1 MWKDRIVAVS
11 LLVVPV
17 GTALAG
23 DIKFTDI
30 TAECGID
37 YYYDSPDNSIMSQGH
52 FFGGMGVGDFDQNG
66 ADDIF
71 FPGSGTSTDR
81 LYLNDGTGH
90 FTDVSEAWGLVDI
103 HIGNGIGVADIDD
116 DGWLD
121 VFVTSAGVVG
131 EPGGQPGGYRIYRNL
146 QGTGFVD
153 IAVEMGL
160 NNISPNDPQQPTF
173 VTPGD
178 FDADGDIDLLY
189 GTWQPLNGGN
199 RVFQNNG
206 DGTFT
211 DISEAMGLLSAFN
224 FSRGWSSTVVDMD
237 EDLLPDILW
246 VADFHRS
253 HYFQNMGTGVFE
265 DLAGQNGTNEDEN
278 GMGGVVFDANVDGIL
293 DWFVTSI
300 YYDDDQNGHQGNAL
314 YIQYADHQYLQLAGP
329 YGVAD
334 SGWAWTACAIDFDQD
349 GREDLAVS
357 NGNNRKDE
365 FTDELQS
372 LFQNDESGLFYNVA
386 FEAGLTLDCASTS
399 SASFDIDK
407 DGDFDLVFLCNE
419 GNVTVYRNDSINQG
433 SWLQVNLAGDPEN
446 GIAPFGLNT
455 RVEATVGAQ
464 TFVRYMDG
472 KSCYGAC
479 GPQTLHFG
487 LGDADFI
494 DVLTI
499 KWINGEVTVLKN
511 VAVDQVLFI
520 DPDPSGC
527 NALDGDLNLDCVIDG
542 FDLGTLLAAWGACPE
557 FPEDCPEDLNDDGA
571 VDGADMAHLLNHW
584 SL

>member
-1 MWKDRIVAVS
+1 MGVFAMPIGA
-11 LLVVPV
+11 
-17 GTALAG
+17 GFAG

-30 TAECGID
+30 TSESGID

-103 HIGNGIGVADIDD
+103 HIGNGVGVADINN

-121 VFVTSAGVVG
+121 VFVTSAGPVG
-131 EPGGQPGGYRIYRNL
+131 EAGGQPGGYRVYRN
-146 QGTGFVD
+146 QEGTGFVD
-153 IAVEMGL
+153 IAVELGL
-160 NNISPNDPQQPTF
+160 NNITPNDPQQPTF

-178 FDADGDIDLLY
+178 FNADGHIDLLY

-199 RVFQNNG
+199 RAFRNNG

-211 DISEAMGLLSAFN
+211 DMSEEMGLLSAFN
-224 FSRGWSSTVVDMD
+224 ISRGWSSTVVDMD

-253 HYFQNMGTGVFE
+253 HYFQNLGTGEFD

-278 GMGGVVFDANVDGIL
+278 GMGGVVFDANVDGAL

-300 YYDDDQNGHQGNAL
+300 FYDDDENGHQGNAL
-314 YIQYADHQYLQLAGP
+314 YVQYADHQYLQLAGP

-334 SGWAWTACAIDFDQD
+334 SGWAWTVCAVDYDQD
-349 GREDLAVS
+349 GREDLAVA
-357 NGNNRKDE
+357 NGNNRKEE
-365 FTDELQS
+365 FSDELQS
-372 LFQNDESGLFYNVA
+372 LFQNDASGVFYNVA
-386 FEAGLTLDCASTS
+386 VSAGITLDCASTS
-399 SASFDIDK
+399 CASFDIDL

-419 GNVTVYRNDSINQG
+419 GDVVVYRNDSTDQG
-433 SWLQVNLAGDPEN
+433 SWLQVDLGGDPEN

-455 RVEATVGAQ
+455 RVEVTVADK

-487 LGDADFI
+487 LGDADII
-494 DVLTI
+494 DVLTV
-499 KWINGEVTVLKN
+499 KWINGDVTVLKN

-527 NALDGDLNLDCVIDG
+527 NSLEGDLNLDCIVDG
-542 FDLGTLLAAWGACPE
+542 FDLGTLLACWGDCPE
-557 FPEDCPEDLNDDGA
+557 FPEDCPEDLDGNGV
-571 VDGADMAHLLNHW
+571 VDGADLARLLNNW
-584 SL
+584 SI